1 MTHYITLSS
10 KGSLDN
16 SSIHFSFGSDCRCW
30 VEKPTEK
37 ANTIAKMIVHEVQ
50 DYTHHSRRRMAKHF
64 NWEKFIKK
72 YASMYNLTVSEVFT

>member
-10 KGSLDN
+10 KESLDDTT
-16 SSIHFSFGSDCRCW
+16 IHFSFGSDFGVW
-30 VEKPTEK
+30 TVKPTEK